1 MKTHDRASVA
11 KLLALL
17 TFVATG
23 AAGCQTDREVAD
35 GLPAEQVHDSAG
47 IRIIENPS
55 PPEGSRL
62 AWRIGP
68 EPSVTIGGLEG
79 EGPYMLYKAFG
90 ASKLPDGRIVVA
102 DNDSGELRAFD
113 ARGNH
118 LATWGGKG
126 EGPGEVVPRYG
137 HLVTAEPWQGDSI
150 MAWYT
155 GQAGAVSI
163 YDADG
168 NFGRSLRFGGSP
180 PDIRWPEATRA
191 DGTILV
197 TSNSET
203 IEIWNADNTLAV
215 SLGYHLYGET
225 YEVPVQNE
233 WERSTY
239 PVVFRQYRRVGLW
252 GDLVCIGSIDGYEI
266 KAFGADGTLAR
277 IVRRAHVPRAPT
289 QADYD
294 HYVSQ
299 LPVTGLVHHE
309 SAQVAESFPA
319 FAEFMGD
326 GAGYLWVREYD
337 FPLEPRPAPLWTV
350 FDPQGL
356 ALGFVE
362 TPAELDVLEIGED
375 YILGRVVDEMGV
387 EEIQVWP
394 LERVGE

>member
-1 MKTHDRASVA
+1 MKTLRQAATVQR
-11 KLLALL
+11 LIVLA
-17 TFVATG
+17 FVAVG
-23 AAGCQTDREVAD
+23 AVACQTDSEAD
-35 GLPAEQVHDSAG
+35 EGLRPEPERDSAG
-47 IRIIENPS
+47 IRIVENPS

-62 AWRIGP
+62 SWRIGP
-68 EPSVTIGGLEG
+68 EPSVTIGGLAA
-79 EGPYMLYKAFG
+79 EGPYMLYRAFG

-102 DNDSGELRAFD
+102 DNDSGELRVFD

-118 LATWGGKG
+118 LATWAGKG
-126 EGPGEVVPRYG
+126 EGPGEIAAYG

-155 GQAGAVSI
+155 GQAGVVSI

-168 NFGRSLRFGGSP
+168 NFGRSLRFGGPP
-180 PDIRWPEATRA
+180 PDVRWPEAPRS

-197 TSNSET
+197 TSNSHT
-203 IEIWNADNTLAV
+203 VEIWNGDNTLAV
-215 SLGYHLYGET
+215 SLGYHLFGEN

-239 PVVFRQYRRVGLW
+239 PVVFRQNREVGLW
-252 GDLVCIGSIDGYEI
+252 GDLVCIGSIHGYEI
-266 KAFGADGTLAR
+266 KAFRADGTLAR

-299 LPVTGLVHHE
+299 LPGTGLVHHE
-309 SAQVAESFPA
+309 SAQIAESFPA
-319 FAEFMGD
+319 FSEFMDD
-326 GAGYLWVREYD
+326 GAGHLWVREYD

-350 FDPQGL
+350 FDPAGRV
-356 ALGFVE
+356 LGFVE
-362 TPAELDVLEIGED
+362 TPAELEIEEIGED

-387 EEIQVWP
+387 EEFQVWP
-394 LERVGE
+394 LERAG